1 MSTDKNDIPNL
12 FYNNLDELC
21 KIKNGDK
28 LYIENNCIKI
38 DEPYMF
44 QGIWRYCNNVSR
56 KDAILA
62 INKLLNDIELFFN
75 SLLLKNITKSSIQFS
90 ATNNNV
96 NNNSINNSGNN
107 RIKFKQDEY
116 NVLHKINTKLKLSI
130 PGIEN
135 LKKTYENDNEIS
147 AETDKIISKINNLV
161 NNIP

>member
-1 MSTDKNDIPNL
+1 MSNDIPNL
-12 FYNNLDELC
+12 FYNNLDELS

-56 KDAILA
+56 KDAILV

-75 SLLLKNITKSSIQFS
+75 SLLLKNITKSSIQFT
-90 ATNNNV
+90 ATSNNV
-96 NNNSINNSGNN
+96 NS
-107 RIKFKQDEY
+107 RIKIKQDEY
-116 NVLHKINTKLKLSI
+116 NILYTINTKLKLSI

-135 LKKTYENDNEIS
+135 LKKTYETDNEIS
-147 AETDKIISKINNLV
+147 GETDKIISKINNLV
-161 NNIP
+161 NNINNIINQ

>member
-1 MSTDKNDIPNL
+1 MSNDIPNL
-12 FYNNLDELC
+12 FYNNLDELS

-56 KDAILA
+56 KDAILV

-75 SLLLKNITKSSIQFS
+75 SLLLKNITKSSIEFT
-90 ATNNNV
+90 ATSNN
-96 NNNSINNSGNN
+96 INN
-107 RIKFKQDEY
+107 RIKIKQDEY
-116 NVLHKINTKLKLSI
+116 NILSKINTKLKLSI

-135 LKKTYENDNEIS
+135 LKKTYETDNEIS
-147 AETDKIISKINNLV
+147 GETDKIISKINNLV
-161 NNIP
+161 NNINNIINQ